1 METKSGLKNVKN
13 QRAEIT
19 CTEKPISNIKSRVE
33 GHAQSGMPLNI
44 SIKQNAAYNSTLIQD
59 TW

>member
-1 METKSGLKNVKN
+1 METKSGLKIKN

-19 CTEKPISNIKSRVE
+19 RTEKPISNIKSRVE
-33 GHAQSGMPLNI
+33 GHAQMACPLNI
-44 SIKQNAAYNSTLIQD
+44 SIKQNAAYNSTLIQG